1 MKMTFP
7 VTLTIRPTNTP
18 AVLRLAEA
26 AEEQA
31 VAWTITCDSC
41 GGQLVPYD
49 GPRLRLRHRRG
60 DGRGCPMASQ
70 ARAARVTSTARLP
83 RAA

>member
-31 VAWTITCDSC
+31 VAWTSTCDSC
-41 GGQLVPYD
+41 
-49 GPRLRLRHRRG
+49 RG
-60 DGRGCPMASQ
+60 ST
-70 ARAARVTSTARLP
+70 RAV
-83 RAA
+83 